1 MGGWCRHWR
10 NGKREGGTLKKRR
23 RMGTRGIR
31 EEGRCRGEIRRFL
44 LFLLRRQLLH
54 YRFLSVPQIEERKSR
69 REKNKSGKRL
79 VIGRLESQGR
89 KRFGESKVFACWWE
103 EEEVQRTEDKSSL
116 SRHAGCALFMPGEKR
131 RQQQKR
137 NPLHLTN
144 QPGFSPRHPT
154 TSSHI
159 QAKKKS
165 PAADFPLS
173 THFLRLLSSTL
184 TSTQTSNIRF
194 SLWICHR
201 IKRERKTWLER
212 ERQGGKHYRGEKR
225 ELTLSP
231 PLLSLLN
238 RVWSNEKGR

>member
-1 MGGWCRHWR
+1 M
-10 NGKREGGTLKKRR
+10 
-23 RMGTRGIR
+23 
-31 EEGRCRGEIRRFL
+31 
-44 LFLLRRQLLH
+44 
-54 YRFLSVPQIEERKSR
+54 
-69 REKNKSGKRL
+69 
-79 VIGRLESQGR
+79 
-89 KRFGESKVFACWWE
+89 
-103 EEEVQRTEDKSSL
+103 QRTEDKSSL

-144 QPGFSPRHPT
+144 QPRLSPRTPLLPPI
-154 TSSHI
+154 SK
-159 QAKKKS
+159 QKRNP

-201 IKRERKTWLER
+201 IKRERKTCLER